1 MYTTLEFYSSP
12 LSPRNRSVSVTFAHG
27 PVLGLRYRSYVR
39 VAPDVTIQSYLLS
52 LVLSSLPQSSVL
64 ER

>member
-27 PVLGLRYRSYVR
+27 PVYTLHRSYRSES
-39 VAPDVTIQSYLLS
+39 DVTIQSYLLS